1 MTYDDQ
7 LKSDEK
13 PPFWSNPLL
22 YKQGGTTQENTGQD
36 TPAFDSQTTGGEE
49 LVVRVEVLDQFI
61 RVLPPRCGEEN
72 DLTQRRAVLQE
83 IAQIGTLT
91 RPDGER
97 LSVELD
103 LDMIS
108 RG

>member
-1 MTYDDQ
+1 MLQ
-7 LKSDEK
+7 SIEVLHVVSVHGRAGIAVE
-13 PPFWSNPLL
+13 P
-22 YKQGGTTQENTGQD
+22 
-36 TPAFDSQTTGGEE
+36 GGEE
-49 LVVRVEVLDQFI
+49 LVVRVEVFDQFI
-61 RVLPPRCGEEN
+61 RVLPSRCGEEN

-91 RPDGER
+91 RPDGEGV
-97 LSVELD
+97 SVELD

>member
-1 MTYDDQ
+1 MLQ
-7 LKSDEK
+7 SIEVLHVVSVHRR
-13 PPFWSNPLL
+13 
-22 YKQGGTTQENTGQD
+22 TGIAVE
-36 TPAFDSQTTGGEE
+36 PGGEE
-49 LVVRVEVLDQFI
+49 LVVRVEVFDQFI
-61 RVLPPRCGEEN
+61 RVLPSRCGEEN

>member
-13 PPFWSNPLL
+13 HPFWSNPLL

-49 LVVRVEVLDQFI
+49 LVTMGISADTGQFY
-61 RVLPPRCGEEN
+61 
-72 DLTQRRAVLQE
+72 LTVGNAKR
-83 IAQIGTLT
+83 
-91 RPDGER
+91 
-97 LSVELD
+97 
-103 LDMIS
+103 
-108 RG
+108 